1 MTDTPSGATRL
12 ERARETLAEV
22 WETESATTLK
32 VLRAYPADQAELR
45 PHERSKTARELAWM
59 FPLEMKLSAAAV
71 RGKMSLSGGMPPAP
85 GTLEE
90 VLASFEA
97 ARADL
102 LEALRGASDEQLG
115 ATVPFPTGPKQI
127 GEWPVVEFLWFLLH
141 DHIHH
146 RGQLSVYLRM
156 SGAKVPSIYGPS
168 ADEPWF

>member
-12 ERARETLAEV
+12 ERARETLADV
-22 WETESATTLK
+22 WEKESATTRK
-32 VLRAYPADQAELR
+32 VLRAYPADQAEFR

-59 FPLEMKLSAAAV
+59 FPLEMSLAAAAV
-71 RGKMSLSGGMPPAP
+71 RSEMDLSGGMPAAP
-85 GTLEE
+85 GTLDE
-90 VLASFEA
+90 VLASFEG
-97 ARADL
+97 AREGL
-102 LEALRGASDEQLG
+102 LETLRGASEEQLG
-115 ATVPFPTGPKQI
+115 GTVPFPTGPQQM